1 MTTYEPDDLLN
12 IEQGCLQAVLDGGE
26 TWQQFMFDAEQQLG
40 MRWSEIV
47 ELLNLRA
54 ANRKKAA

>member
-1 MTTYEPDDLLN
+1 MNEDTVRE
-12 IEQGCLQAVLDGGE
+12 IEQGCLMAVLDGGE
-26 TWQQFMFDAEQQLG
+26 TWQQFMFDAEQKLG
-40 MRWSEIV
+40 MEWSEIV